1 MADRLGRFNSMIAML
16 VLCTASTVT
25 LWMPA
30 AVLNPD
36 SGSEKTTIKVLSIVY
51 ALIFGFGSGSN
62 ISLTPVCV
70 GQLCDTN
77 VYGRYYAT
85 CYTIVS
91 FGTLTGI
98 PIAGSI
104 LSASGGHYWGVVTF
118 TLVCYCVSLVC
129 FVWARAC
136 SVGWKIAI
144 KY

>member
-1 MADRLGRFNSMIAML
+1 MADKLGRFNSMIAML
-16 VLCTASTVT
+16 ALCAATSST
-25 LWMPA
+25 LWLPA
-30 AVLNPD
+30 AVLTPSSPSD
-36 SGSEKTTIKVLSIVY
+36 KETIKALSIVY
-51 ALIFGFGSGSN
+51 ALVFGIASGSN

-70 GQLCDTN
+70 GQLCHTN

-104 LSASGGHYWGVVTF
+104 LSAAGGKYWGVVVF
-118 TLVCYCVSLVC
+118 TLICYLMSLGC
-129 FVWARAC
+129 FVWARGRA
-136 SVGWKIAI
+136 VGWKVGV